1 MKSTSFDEK
10 DPEVT
15 FVFIVIVSACVVPA
29 ARGLDRVLLHVV
41 EHGGRVLGMRE

>member
-15 FVFIVIVSACVVPA
+15 FVFINKNNF
-29 ARGLDRVLLHVV
+29 
-41 EHGGRVLGMRE
+41 EKKMEN